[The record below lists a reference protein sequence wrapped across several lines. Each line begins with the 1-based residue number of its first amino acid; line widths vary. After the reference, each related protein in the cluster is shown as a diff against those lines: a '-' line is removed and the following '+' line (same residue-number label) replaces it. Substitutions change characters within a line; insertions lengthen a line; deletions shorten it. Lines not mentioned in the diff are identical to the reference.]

1 MKEVQKKLK
10 ASENT
15 MHKIA
20 QLEEDICG
28 AENNDSSVV
37 TTTTVT
43 TTSNVNSINALVKN
57 YNKTFMHNFSRKYR

>member
-1 MKEVQKKLK
+1 
-10 ASENT
+10 